1 MDMNIKSI
9 IPNTITL
16 LNMLAGILSIYIAM
30 TGDLVLAAYLIFIAA
45 ILDFMDGFSAR
56 MLNAYSDLGK
66 QLDSLADLVSF
77 GLAPG
82 FILFSMINIS
92 HGQPGNTSSSMTIIP
107 FIAFLIPLFSALR
120 LAKFNID
127 ETQQTSFL
135 GMPTPAVA
143 ILIAS
148 FPLIKSF
155 LFHDRGL
162 YYMIITNTYFLL
174 AIAIVMSLLMVIP
187 LPMFAFKFKNYG
199 WADNKVKYVFLLIS
213 IIGIIIF
220 KSIAIPVIIALYF
233 LLSLVFYL
241 ADIQD

>member
-1 MDMNIKSI
+1 MKITGI

-16 LNMLAGILSIYIAM
+16 LNMLAGILSIYIGM

-82 FILFSMINIS
+82 FILFNMINIS

-107 FIAFLIPLFSALR
+107 FIAFMVPLFSALR

-127 ETQQTSFL
+127 ENQQTSFL

-148 FPLIKSF
+148 FPLIKSE

-174 AIAIVMSLLMVIP
+174 AMAIIMSLLMVIP

-199 WADNKVKYVFLLIS
+199 WANNKVKYVFLIIS
-213 IIGIIIF
+213 LIGIIIF

>member
-1 MDMNIKSI
+1 MKITSI

-16 LNMLAGILSIYIAM
+16 LNMLAGILSIYIGM

-82 FILFSMINIS
+82 FILFNMINIS

-107 FIAFLIPLFSALR
+107 FIAFMVPLFSALR

-127 ETQQTSFL
+127 ENQQTSFL

-148 FPLIKSF
+148 FPLIKSE

-174 AIAIVMSLLMVIP
+174 AMAIIMSLLMVIP

-199 WADNKVKYVFLLIS
+199 WANNKVKYVFLIIS
-213 IIGIIIF
+213 LIGIIIF

>member
-1 MDMNIKSI
+1 MKSI

-16 LNMLAGILSIYIAM
+16 LNMLAGILSIYIGM

-56 MLNAYSDLGK
+56 MLNAYSELGK

-82 FILFSMINIS
+82 FILFGMINIS
-92 HGQPGNTSSSMTIIP
+92 HGQPGNTATGMTIIP
-107 FIAFLIPLFSALR
+107 FFAFMIPLFSALR

-127 ETQQTSFL
+127 ENQQTSFI

-148 FPLIKSF
+148 FPLIKDF

-174 AIAIVMSLLMVIP
+174 AMAIIMSLLMVIP

-199 WADNKVKYVFLLIS
+199 WKDNKVKYVFLLIS
-213 IIGIIIF
+213 LIGIIIF
-220 KSIAIPVIIALYF
+220 KAIAIPVIIALYF